1 LHKLSFNINFRT
13 ELLKAKGQLNVE
25 EVPEVPGG
33 RGHETE
39 NGQKKNSLQ
48 IPKEDETEDVI
59 EDEELGGQN
68 GLGVVRNRRARSYSI
83 KGETGDVTDGRIV
96 V

>member
-1 LHKLSFNINFRT
+1 MILILIFRT

-48 IPKEDETEDVI
+48 IPREDETEDVI